1 MVTWADLML
10 CAFDTYNNELKKNKI
25 KEWYSNKHKN
35 TISKLKWNSDT
46 SARKSKEAGGR
57 INKVT
62 KGEKEHIISKISN
75 LGLNRYVCLMDPTI
89 DLKDMA

>member
-1 MVTWADLML
+1 MSRLDVMCIWYLQQPI
-10 CAFDTYNNELKKNKI
+10 KKKKR

-35 TISKLKWNSDT
+35 TISKLKWNTDT
-46 SARKSKEAGGR
+46 STRKSKEAWGR

-75 LGLNRYVCLMDPTI
+75 LVLNRYVCLMDPTI
-89 DLKDMA
+89 DFKDMT